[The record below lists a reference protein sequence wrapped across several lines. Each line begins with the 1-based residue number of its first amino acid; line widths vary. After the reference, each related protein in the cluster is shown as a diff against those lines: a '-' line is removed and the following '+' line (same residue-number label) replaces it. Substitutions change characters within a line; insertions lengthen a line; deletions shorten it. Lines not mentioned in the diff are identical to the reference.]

1 MTDRLW
7 CNTAYFCMS
16 TSSSPWGSCRVH
28 LARTLGLRRGASRC
42 RCRIRGGSAAVYL
55 VQSSWAAQARACCTD
70 SGIASRRQVATALC
84 PRRTSGLDFDHQFV
98 TEVDNPVTIQLA
110 EDLVPAARFKNQ
122 QAAMLRRLR
131 ETGRAM
137 VITQHGVAAAVVVT
151 PEEYDRLTERADF
164 MLAIAAG
171 EAAEADGR
179 LVPHAEAKRRLE
191 AASRG
196 GQ

>member
-1 MTDRLW
+1 MD
-7 CNTAYFCMS
+7 
-16 TSSSPWGSCRVH
+16 
-28 LARTLGLRRGASRC
+28 
-42 RCRIRGGSAAVYL
+42 YL
-55 VQSSWAAQARACCTD
+55 M
-70 SGIASRRQVATALC
+70 
-84 PRRTSGLDFDHQFV
+84 
-98 TEVDNPVTIQLA
+98 TIQLA

-137 VITQHGVAAAVVVT
+137 VITQHGIAAAVVVT

-171 EAAEADGR
+171 ETAELEGR
-179 LVPHAEAKRRLE
+179 IVSHEEAVRQLK
-191 AASRG
+191 AASRV